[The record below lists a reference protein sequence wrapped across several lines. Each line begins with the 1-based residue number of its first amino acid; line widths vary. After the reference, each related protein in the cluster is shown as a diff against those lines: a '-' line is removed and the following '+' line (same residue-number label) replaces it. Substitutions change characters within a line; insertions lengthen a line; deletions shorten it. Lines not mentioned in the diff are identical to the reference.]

1 MGLLNDKRLA
11 NIRRFWNSNYKGQ
24 NLVPELLGHIAA
36 LEEVLKDGK
45 ISVTV
50 GFTPDRRSIDAAL
63 PHMASEHVSDSE
75 PATGSGDAADTTERP
90 KRPTKKTAAKKTAAK
105 KTAAKKKS

>member
-1 MGLLNDKRLA
+1 MGLLNNKRLA

-50 GFTPDRRSIDAAL
+50 GAIEATVDAGPDGKFGTKDDEVNL
-63 PHMASEHVSDSE
+63 
-75 PATGSGDAADTTERP
+75 
-90 KRPTKKTAAKKTAAK
+90 KRAPRKRKIV
-105 KTAAKKKS
+105 AKKK